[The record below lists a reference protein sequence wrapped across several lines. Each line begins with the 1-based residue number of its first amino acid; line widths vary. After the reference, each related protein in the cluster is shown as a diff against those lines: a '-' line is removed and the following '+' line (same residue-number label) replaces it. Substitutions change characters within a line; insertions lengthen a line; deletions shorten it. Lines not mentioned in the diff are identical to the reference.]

1 VIPLVLAVEIAAVDE
16 IVEALVLVLVVE
28 RLLTVVAELIVTA
41 VDEVVAVDS
50 IVDVGP
56 LVDTVFGGVDFRWTY
71 ITSIAMTT
79 LYCKP
84 HSAKDRGND
93 NTDEHG
99 VEENFAAL
107 LYPGHVELVLESG
120 RFVREV

>member
-1 VIPLVLAVEIAAVDE
+1 LKILKLFKRLCPVEITVTGDEAVEVIPLVLAVEITAVDE
-16 IVEALVLVLVVE
+16 IVEALVLVLVIE

-71 ITSIAMTT
+71 ITSIAI
-79 LYCKP
+79 CKP
-84 HSAKDRGND
+84 HSAKDRGDD

-99 VEENFAAL
+99 VEEN
-107 LYPGHVELVLESG
+107 
-120 RFVREV
+120 